1 MFTRELLGLFPRKR
15 IRAVDGMAVTAEVW
29 EEAHEYHRLLSRFH
43 ALLQHGAGIVAG
55 LEVIAGE
62 PADST
67 VYVLPGVAVD
77 PIGQIIV
84 IPEPRTYD
92 LGPTGGTFYLV
103 ATYHESRP
111 QGEGSRIQEDAPL
124 YVRSQYTLEAVA
136 ELPATPHV
144 ELARIRR
151 RETGAPIVNAAD
163 PDHPRAGEIDLRF
176 RRSIGAPQTPILA
189 VGVVTLRGAEGTRH
203 GEGMAAV
210 AAALRQTGVAQ
221 AWVDRGLT
229 LSSDL
234 ARYDAL
240 YVVGSAALQFSQ
252 DEMKALYA
260 YWQQGGTIIYESCR
274 RNYSQGNPPADT
286 IVNELLSS
294 FGVRLEPL
302 QPPGADAGAAQLGLW
317 RKPHLFAQA
326 PAGFETQGTPALRIG
341 EGVLVSTYDYGCLWR
356 GLRRDRP
363 AQRGE
368 IRDALEWGGNLLLW
382 AAAESTRRRANFTT
396 PPI

>member
-151 RETGAPIVNAAD
+151 RETGAPIVNATD

-286 IVNELLSS
+286 IVNELL
-294 FGVRLEPL
+294 
-302 QPPGADAGAAQLGLW
+302 
-317 RKPHLFAQA
+317 
-326 PAGFETQGTPALRIG
+326 
-341 EGVLVSTYDYGCLWR
+341 
-356 GLRRDRP
+356 
-363 AQRGE
+363 
-368 IRDALEWGGNLLLW
+368 
-382 AAAESTRRRANFTT
+382 
-396 PPI
+396 